1 LILAKLLADN
11 SDNNLSD
18 KQVEFARTIHT
29 AGSDL
34 LALISDILDLTK
46 IEAGKMDVHTLAINF
61 GEIKEYVEQSFNA
74 VAHEEGLNL
83 IVEIGEDMPATILTD
98 QQRLQQ
104 VIKNLLSNAIK
115 FTDNGEV
122 KLSMHLAPSG
132 QTFLNE
138 ALNRA
143 EQVIAFSVSDTGI
156 GVPADKLRLI
166 FEAFQQA
173 DGTTSRRYG
182 GTGLG
187 LSISREIAV
196 LLGGEIRVES
206 VQGEGSNFTLFLP
219 LRYEAV
225 PQEARP
231 STDVVVIDAPRGS
244 VAAAITAT
252 PEPTVAQLEDLV
264 PEVLAEPD
272 PDMLAAGIE
281 DDRAKIAPGDRT
293 LLVIQS
299 DTKFAK
305 LALEAGR
312 AAGYRVILT
321 ARGETGAVLARE
333 IRPDAIVLDTVLPV
347 TGGLTLLQ
355 HLKRDS
361 NSRHIPVLMISDEDQ
376 RHEALKAGAFGYL
389 KKPVKKSDLAQQI
402 VGMTEFIERPA
413 RTLMIVE
420 DDATERRSMVE
431 LIGAE
436 ETDVNVVD
444 VGSSEEA
451 LEELGKRQ
459 IDCMVL
465 DLKLPDTTGFSL
477 LERIKKDDNFKDL
490 PVIIYTGKDLTR
502 REETRL
508 RKYAQSIIVKDVSS
522 PERLLDETSLFLHRV
537 EARMPAEQRRMM
549 EQLHSADV
557 VFQDKK
563 ILVVDDD
570 VRNVFALTSALESRG
585 MAVVFAENGKEGLE
599 TLKKNPDVDLVLMD
613 IMMPEMDG
621 YETMRVVRRMPDHES
636 LPIIALTAKAM
647 KGDREKSI
655 TAGASDY
662 IKKPVDM
669 DQLLSLMRVWL
680 YE

>member
-1 LILAKLLADN
+1 
-11 SDNNLSD
+11 
-18 KQVEFARTIHT
+18 
-29 AGSDL
+29 
-34 LALISDILDLTK
+34 
-46 IEAGKMDVHTLAINF
+46 M
-61 GEIKEYVEQSFNA
+61 
-74 VAHEEGLNL
+74 
-83 IVEIGEDMPATILTD
+83 
-98 QQRLQQ
+98 
-104 VIKNLLSNAIK
+104 IKNLLSNAIK
-115 FTDNGEV
+115 FTDDGEV
-122 KLSMHLAPSG
+122 RLSMHLAPSG

-206 VQGEGSNFTLFLP
+206 VQSEGSTFTLFLP

-225 PQEARP
+225 PQEARA
-231 STDVVVIDAPRGS
+231 STEVVVVDAPKGS
-244 VAAAITAT
+244 VAAITAAPEPAIT
-252 PEPTVAQLEDLV
+252 QLEDLV

-272 PDMLAAGIE
+272 PDMLAAGID
-281 DDRAKIAPGDRT
+281 DDRANIAPGDRT

-389 KKPVKKSDLAQQI
+389 KKPVKKNDLAQQI

-420 DDATERRSMVE
+420 DDDTERGSMVE

-451 LEELGKRQ
+451 LEELEKRE

-465 DLKLPDTTGFSL
+465 DLKLPDTTGFAL
-477 LERIKKDDNFKDL
+477 LEKIKKDDRFRDL

-585 MAVVFAENGKEGLE
+585 MAVVFAENGREGLE
-599 TLKKNPDVDLVLMD
+599 TSKEEPRRRPGPDGHHDAG
-613 IMMPEMDG
+613 DG
-621 YETMRVVRRMPDHES
+621 WLRNDASGPPDARPRVPADHRAYSES
-636 LPIIALTAKAM
+636 
-647 KGDREKSI
+647 DER
-655 TAGASDY
+655 
-662 IKKPVDM
+662 
-669 DQLLSLMRVWL
+669 
-680 YE
+680 